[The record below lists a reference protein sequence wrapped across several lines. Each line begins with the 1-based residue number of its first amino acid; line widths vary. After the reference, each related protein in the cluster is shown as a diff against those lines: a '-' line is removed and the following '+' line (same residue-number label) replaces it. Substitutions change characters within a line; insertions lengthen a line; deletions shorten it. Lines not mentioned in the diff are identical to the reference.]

1 MFFLLFLLNSSEN
14 AFSLLMFSAERRKY
28 YKYILKTKTHP
39 EKCISMIIY
48 GIDQETMLLPKSY
61 LNPKG
66 LTNMWKIPTH
76 VDMNE
81 ILHDLN
87 LTVNMI
93 LQVLQKICR
102 RSATCVILTI

>member
-1 MFFLLFLLNSSEN
+1 
-14 AFSLLMFSAERRKY
+14 
-28 YKYILKTKTHP
+28 
-39 EKCISMIIY
+39 MIIY
-48 GIDQETMLLPKSY
+48 GMDQDTMLLPKSY

-66 LTNMWKIPTH
+66 LTNMWKLPTH

-81 ILHDLN
+81 ILHDSN

-102 RSATCVILTI
+102 RSATCVTLTIRQLWKRKQKKNCIWTLLHACGLFRKVR